1 MNWPHILTAMITP
14 FDPNGDLDCETAG
27 RLAAWLTD
35 HGSDGLV
42 VAGTTGESP
51 TLSEEERRELFRA
64 VRSAAPRH
72 IPVWVGTGGNNTREA
87 VAATAMA
94 ESWGADGVLV
104 VTPYYNKP
112 PQYALVEHFSHV
124 AAATSLPVMLYNVPG
139 RTGVNLEPAT
149 VLQIAERN
157 PNVLAVKEASGNLTQ
172 MAQIVAKGT
181 NLKLY
186 AGDDALFYPALGLG
200 AEGVVSVASH
210 IVGDALAAMY
220 EHWRM
225 GRIAQS
231 RQLHLD
237 LLPVFEELFRLTN
250 PIPVKWA
257 LSQLGWPVKT
267 LRLPLAMPAD
277 ESVFEQLG
285 AFLGQHTE
293 LIRQVG

>member
-1 MNWPHILTAMITP
+1 MNWPHIMTAMITP
-14 FDPNGDLDCETAG
+14 FDPHGDLDCETAG

-64 VRSAAPRH
+64 VRSAVPRH
-72 IPVWVGTGGNNTREA
+72 VPVWVGTGGNYTREA
-87 VAATAMA
+87 VTATAMA

-112 PQYALVEHFSHV
+112 PQYALIEHFSQV
-124 AAATSLPVMLYNVPG
+124 AQATTLPVMLYNVPG

-149 VLQIAERN
+149 VIAIAERN
-157 PNVLAVKEASGNLTQ
+157 RNVLAVKEASGNVTQ
-172 MAQIVAKGT
+172 MAQIVANGSA
-181 NLKLY
+181 LKLY

-210 IVGDALAAMY
+210 IVGDALATLY
-220 EHWRM
+220 EHWRL

-231 RQLHLD
+231 RQIHLD
-237 LLPVFEELFRLTN
+237 LLPIFEELFRLTN

-257 LSQLGWPVKT
+257 LSQLGWPVNT

-277 ESVFEQLG
+277 EAVFARLG
-285 AFLGQHTE
+285 ELLRQHTE
-293 LIRQVG
+293 WSRQAG